1 MAIEVERV
9 SDEALEMAAEE
20 NSPSSGEAQALA
32 RLRLQ
37 RSKDRQVYAFRFGN
51 YLIIGPIA
59 DARTELAMIEIA
71 EEEDDYVTAP
81 GHSATGICSPPQLSL
96 PTTFEWLHRADATRE
111 AWHPRC
117 KDRRPNGK

>member
-1 MAIEVERV
+1 MRSCSMAIEVERV

-20 NSPSSGEAQALA
+20 NGPSSAEAEALA

-51 YLIIGPIA
+51 YMIIGPIP

-71 EEEDDYVTAP
+71 EEEDE
-81 GHSATGICSPPQLSL
+81 I
-96 PTTFEWLHRADATRE
+96 
-111 AWHPRC
+111 
-117 KDRRPNGK
+117 